1 MTKPRSFGT
10 VRLLGSW
17 HDGRLGVHG
26 GSSGEMTGTGSM
38 AV

>member
-17 HDGRLGVHG
+17 HDGRLGVHV